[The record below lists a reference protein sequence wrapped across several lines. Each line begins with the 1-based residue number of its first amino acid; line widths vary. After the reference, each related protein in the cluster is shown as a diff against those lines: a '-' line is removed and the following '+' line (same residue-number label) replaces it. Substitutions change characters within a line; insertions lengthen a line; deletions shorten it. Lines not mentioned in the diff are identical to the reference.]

1 MKKGIFIIIFLLA
14 GRLILAQTNEFA
26 AIDSI
31 QLFSKNLY
39 DNSPD
44 TLKKAMNQKVEQLLG
59 EFLLMEQSVFFSF
72 DSLRFLKSLPSG
84 DGSFKIFTWAV
95 PLMGDA
101 FLYSGFVQ
109 VFGKGGSIKQVIK
122 LENLPVETDLLK
134 SYNSNNWPGAVYYK
148 IIGLNY
154 GKTKLYTLFGWQGSK
169 PGMASRIIE
178 TLIFDENGTPV
189 FGTPVFS
196 DYSSKKLCRVIFKF
210 TDKVPFQLSYEKQ
223 LIPGSKKKRQ
233 NMIVFNRLISAQPDM
248 GLSPGVKMPDYGTFD
263 GFVFKKDSWHFMKDI
278 DVRMP
283 EQKSK
288 STNSPNEL
296 NLAPS
301 TKKK

>member
-1 MKKGIFIIIFLLA
+1 
-14 GRLILAQTNEFA
+14 
-26 AIDSI
+26 
-31 QLFSKNLY
+31 
-39 DNSPD
+39 
-44 TLKKAMNQKVEQLLG
+44 
-59 EFLLMEQSVFFSF
+59 
-72 DSLRFLKSLPSG
+72 
-84 DGSFKIFTWAV
+84 
-95 PLMGDA
+95 MGDA
-101 FLYSGFVQ
+101 FLYSGFIQ

-148 IIGLNY
+148 IISINY

-189 FGTPVFS
+189 FGAPVFS

>member
-1 MKKGIFIIIFLLA
+1 M
-14 GRLILAQTNEFA
+14 AQTNEFA

-44 TLKKAMNQKVEQLLG
+44 TLKKAMNLKVEQLLG
-59 EFLLMEQSVFFSF
+59 EFLLSEQSLVFSF
-72 DSLRFLKSLPSG
+72 DSLRLLKSLPSG
-84 DGSFKIFTWAV
+84 DGSFKIITWAV
-95 PLMGDA
+95 PLMGDV

-109 VFGKGGSIKQVIK
+109 VFGKGGSIKTVIK
-122 LENLPVETDLLK
+122 LENSTDETDLLK

-154 GKTKLYTLFGWQGSK
+154 GKTKLYTLFGWLGSK
-169 PGMASRIIE
+169 PGMACLIIE
-178 TLIFDENGTPV
+178 TMVFDENGSPV
-189 FGTPVFS
+189 FGSPVFS
-196 DYSSKKLCRVIFKF
+196 DYSSRKLCRVIFKF

-263 GFVFKKDSWHFMKDI
+263 GFVFKKDSWYFMKDI